1 MKVVLG
7 LSGGMDSA
15 ALCAFYLDNGYRV
28 VPINFEYGSKHNKYE
43 AEAAKRL
50 VKYFKLPDI
59 VNIGLP
65 FISQLFTSHLL
76 QKGGAIPEGHYK
88 DKNMSLTVVPGRN
101 IIFISIMAGY
111 AWSIG
116 ADIVAYGAHSG
127 DHAIYE
133 DCRPEFF
140 HSMSMAVS
148 TGTGKRITLEAPFLN
163 FTKADIINSG
173 RLCTPSVPWEHTRT
187 CYKDQPISCG
197 KCGSC
202 VERLEAFNLVGLPDP
217 IPYEND
223 KRVPKY

>member
-15 ALCAFYLDNGYRV
+15 ALCAYYIDNGYRV
-28 VPINFEYGSKHNKYE
+28 VPINFNYGSKHNKYE
-43 AEAAKRL
+43 AEAASKL
-50 VKYFKLPDI
+50 AKYFKLPEIKQID
-59 VNIGLP
+59 LP
-65 FISQLFTSHLL
+65 FIGKDFTSHLL
-76 QKGGAIPEGHYK
+76 KEGGAIPEGHYK

-116 ADIVAYGAHSG
+116 AQVVAYGAHAG
-127 DHAIYE
+127 DHEIYE

-140 HSMSMAVS
+140 HAMSMAIS
-148 TGTGKRITLEAPFLN
+148 TGTGKRVSLEAPFLN
-163 FTKADIINSG
+163 FTKRDILNSG
-173 RLCTPSVPWEHTRT
+173 RLCNPPVPWELTRT

-202 VERLEAFNLVGLPDP
+202 VERREAFQLLDMYDP
-217 IPYEND
+217 IPYEDD
-223 KRVPKY
+223 KRVPRR